1 MGHRYWR
8 LYVTASLLNWPVV
21 GVSDITMAAAPGGA
35 DLTTGM
41 TASVSAS
48 RVQSGAPASWAID
61 DYLSTAAIGSI
72 NWLYDPVT
80 GWYPEAPLFPWWW
93 MIDFGAAQEVA
104 EIAISMS
111 YADRNYAPKNFEL
124 QWSDDGAGWTAASTV
139 IDEVRWAS
147 IPANASLRLVYLI
160 GEAVKLPLRVTAANP
175 GVASLPLSLA
185 VEAADRAS
193 CTLRVS
199 AVAAGVLA
207 GATPVAG
214 GGINPAPASG
224 YGAALAGAWRSL
236 VVLDGVD
243 VTGDVSGPVEV
254 EAEEGAAR
262 IATFSLHLPPGQA
275 LELVG
280 WVGKSVSIDVAA
292 LAGDGGAISPLR
304 LFTGVVDTPE
314 FDPASRLVRL
324 TCTDDLQ
331 GVCDAMSDAQI
342 DALVGGRWSPV
353 VFDAAAS
360 HGWQRVQD
368 RAATVLASIELDA
381 FRSPRRTG
389 WAAAAAPQ
397 LSYDESTVEDDSL
410 SVEFAP
416 RSGLV
421 NHVEIAFG
429 YRFALRCT
437 RGYHAYYDVLAD
449 FASTGGQGAG
459 VNNWVRAGA
468 VALARADVK
477 SAISSVGASV
487 QAVDYVPLPA
497 QGYYGD
503 FFLIVGAQQPAL
515 ECMGFS
521 ATLGFSYS
529 QTVEEKHA
537 IVVAASASVARCGQ
551 RIGRLSSALEAV
563 AQDAAEWEARSWSS
577 ATAGN
582 LALRPVEVLPVIAG
596 VTTRRAAVA
605 TADTDRATAEQAM
618 ATLIDMAKQQIA
630 ASHRKNDV
638 SFTVPLNPAV
648 DVDKTIEVAAE
659 GVIACGKVRRVRH
672 AMDADSGRAVSEI
685 TLAISALGGV
695 GIVHPET
702 PTAAPAA
709 SDTGDLTVA
718 DGVTV
723 ARGYQPGSS
732 YELKVTLDGIEEAQ
746 RANGEI
752 TIHSNYSAPI
762 AEDVFLITT

>member
-8 LYVTASLLNWPVV
+8 LYVTASLLDWPVV
-21 GVSDITMAAAPGGA
+21 GFSDITMAAAPGGV
-35 DLTTGM
+35 DLTTGRE
-41 TASVSAS
+41 ASVSALATG
-48 RVQSGAPASWAID
+48 SGTAPSWGID
-61 DYLSTAAIGSI
+61 EYISTAAIGAI

-80 GWYPEAPLFPWWW
+80 GWYPEVPLFPWWW
-93 MIDFGAAQEVA
+93 KIDFGTAQEVA

-111 YADRNYAPKNFEL
+111 YSDRNYAPKNFEL
-124 QWSDDGAGWTAASTV
+124 QWSDDDAAWTTALTV
-139 IDEVRWAS
+139 IDEVRWGQVATDS
-147 IPANASLRLVYLI
+147 SLQLVYLV
-160 GEAVKLPLRVTAANP
+160 GESVRLPLRVIAAP
-175 GVASLPLSLA
+175 EGVSCLPVSLTIKA
-185 VEAADRAS
+185 VSRAY
-193 CTLRVS
+193 CTLQVS
-199 AVAAGVLA
+199 AVTDGVLN
-207 GATPVAG
+207 GAAPVAG
-214 GGINPAPASG
+214 GAVDPAPASG

-243 VTGDVSGPVEV
+243 VSGDVSGSVEV

-275 LELVG
+275 LALVG

-314 FDPASRLVRL
+314 FDPASRLARL

-331 GVCDAMSDAQI
+331 GVCAAMSDAQI
-342 DALVGGRWSPV
+342 DQLVGGRWSPV

-368 RAATVLASIELDA
+368 RAATVLATIELDA
-381 FRSPRRTG
+381 WRSPRRSD
-389 WAAAAAPQ
+389 WAVAAPH

-410 SVEFAP
+410 RVEFAP

-421 NHVEIAFG
+421 NHVEIAFS
-429 YRFALRCT
+429 YRFGLRCT
-437 RGYHAYYDVLAD
+437 RGYHAYYDLLAD
-449 FASTGGQGAG
+449 FASTGGHGAG
-459 VNNWVRAGA
+459 VNNWVAAGA
-468 VALARADVK
+468 VTLARADVK

-487 QAVDYVPLPA
+487 ESVDYVPLPA
-497 QGYYGD
+497 EGYYGEIY
-503 FFLIVGAQQPAL
+503 LTIKPQQFAL

-521 ATLGFSYS
+521 AMLAFSYA

-537 IVVAASASVARCGQ
+537 IVVEAPASVTRCGQ
-551 RIGRLSSALEAV
+551 QISRLSSALEAV
-563 AQDAAEWEARSWSS
+563 AQDGGEWESRSWSS

-596 VTTRRAAVA
+596 VTTRQAAVA

-630 ASHRKNDV
+630 ASHRQNSV

-648 DVDKTIEVAAE
+648 DVDKTIEVVAE

-709 SDTGDLTVA
+709 SDTGNLTVA

-723 ARGYQPGSS
+723 ARGYQDGSS
-732 YELKVTLDGIEEAQ
+732 YELKVTLDGIADAQ
-746 RANGEI
+746 RANSEI
-752 TIHSNYSAPI
+752 TITSNYSAPI